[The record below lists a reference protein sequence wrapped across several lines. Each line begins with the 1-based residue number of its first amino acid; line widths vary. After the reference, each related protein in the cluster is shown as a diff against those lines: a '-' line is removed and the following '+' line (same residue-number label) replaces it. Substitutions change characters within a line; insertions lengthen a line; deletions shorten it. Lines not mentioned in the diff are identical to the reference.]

1 MAVETFFQSLT
12 FVNFKVFDRFMFT
25 RPRFGGVFFM
35 SAALVRMRRRRYIAP
50 RKVGLDNILAN
61 PVRAGTQQ
69 P

>member
-1 MAVETFFQSLT
+1 MRGSL
-12 FVNFKVFDRFMFT
+12 VQCVLND
-25 RPRFGGVFFM
+25 
-35 SAALVRMRRRRYIAP
+35 YIAP